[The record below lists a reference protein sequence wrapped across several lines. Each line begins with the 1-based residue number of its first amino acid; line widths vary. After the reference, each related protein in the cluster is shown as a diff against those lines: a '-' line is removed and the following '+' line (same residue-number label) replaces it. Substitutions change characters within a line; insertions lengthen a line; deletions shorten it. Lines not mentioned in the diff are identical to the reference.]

1 MRIPCDK
8 KNTKKK
14 HMKQLTVFVF
24 LLFIGICANAQDIK
38 NNPGSNHGNRF
49 EQLGTILPTPN
60 EYRTASGAPGPKYWQ
75 QRCDYDI
82 TCELDEP
89 NRRLIGKETLTYL
102 NNSPDVLTYLWLQL
116 DENEHSNTNNSGYQS
131 SNAMPRSIGEADI
144 VRFSGKID
152 KDKEYG
158 FNITR
163 VADATGKALS
173 YTINKTMMRIELP
186 QALKPGQQ
194 IIFKVDWNYNIIER
208 TKYGGRGGYENFP
221 EDGNDL
227 YTMTQWFPRLCV
239 YSDFQGWQN
248 HQFVGSGEFA
258 LTFGNYK
265 VAMTVPADHVVL
277 STGLGQN
284 YPQVLSAAELARWQ
298 KAQTATDV
306 VEIVTLDEATAKE
319 KQKSTQKKT
328 WIFKADMV
336 RDFAWG
342 SSRKFIW
349 DAMPTMV
356 EGKKVMC
363 MSGYGKEAYSLY
375 RKYST
380 KAVAHT
386 IKTYS
391 KFTIPYPYPV
401 AQSLEAANGME
412 YPMICFNFGRT
423 EKDAT
428 GKYSANST
436 YSEGTKNGML
446 GVVIHEVGH
455 NFFPMIINSDERQ
468 WTWMDEGLNSFCE
481 YLAEELWDNK
491 FPVGKGPAYKI
502 VDYMKLPK
510 DMLEPIMTNSEN
522 IIQFGPNAYSK
533 PSTGLNILRE
543 TIMGREN
550 FDYAF
555 KEYARRWAFK
565 HPTPADLF
573 RTMEDASAEDLDWFW
588 RGWFYGTEPCD
599 ISLDTVKWA
608 VLNTEAP
615 AAPGNNGPSTRKI
628 PVAKPLLNNFDD
640 ISKIKN
646 REDKKIVFATD
657 ADQSLRDFYW
667 RYDRDLAKVDST
679 PFEITTPVTTAA
691 DNYTEAERF
700 KIAGDKNMYE
710 LTFSNKGGL
719 VMPIII
725 EWTYKDGS
733 KEVDRIPV
741 YVWRKNENKV
751 IKTFLKSKEVA
762 SIKLDPLRETAD
774 INTDNNT
781 WPSIITPSKFQ
792 LFKGGG
798 RGARG
803 AGGGV
808 NPMLKEIK

>member
-1 MRIPCDK
+1 
-8 KNTKKK
+8 
-14 HMKQLTVFVF
+14 MKQLTAFVF
-24 LLFIGICANAQDIK
+24 LLFIGIGANAQDIK

-75 QRCDYDI
+75 QRADYDI

-89 NRRLIGKETLTYL
+89 NRRLIGKETITYV

-116 DENEHSNTNNSGYQS
+116 DENEHSNTNNSGYQGG
-131 SNAMPRSIGEADI
+131 NNQMPRGIGEDDI
-144 VRFSGKID
+144 TRFGGKID
-152 KDKEYG
+152 KNREYG
-158 FNITR
+158 VNITR

-173 YTINKTMMRIELP
+173 YTINKTMMRIDLP

-194 IIFKVDWNYNIIER
+194 YIFKVDWNYNIIER

-258 LTFGNYK
+258 LVFGNYK
-265 VAMTVPADHVVL
+265 VAMTVPADHIVL
-277 STGLGQN
+277 STGVGQN
-284 YPQVLSAAELARWQ
+284 YQQVLTPAQFARWQ

-306 VEIVTLDEATAKE
+306 TEIVTLDEAVASE

-342 SSRKFIW
+342 SSRKFVW

-468 WTWMDEGLNSFCE
+468 WTWMDEGLNSFVE
-481 YLAEELWDNK
+481 YLTEELWDNK
-491 FPVGKGPAYKI
+491 YPVGKGPAYKI

-510 DMLEPIMTNSEN
+510 DVLEPIMTNSEN

-533 PSTGLNILRE
+533 PATGLNILRE
-543 TIMGREN
+543 TIMGRES

-588 RGWFYGTEPCD
+588 RGWFYGIEPCD

-608 VLNTEAP
+608 VLNTDVTAP
-615 AAPGNNGPSTRKI
+615 ANPGASTRKV
-628 PVAKPLLNNFDD
+628 PVAKPQLNTFDD
-640 ISKIKN
+640 ISKIRN
-646 REDKKIVFATD
+646 REDKKIIFATD
-657 ADQSLRDFYW
+657 ADPSLRDFYW
-667 RYDRDLAKVDST
+667 RYDRDLVKVDTT
-679 PFEITTPVTTAA
+679 PFEITTPAPTAA
-691 DNYTEAERF
+691 DNYSEAERF
-700 KIAGDKNMYE
+700 KLAGDKNMYE

-725 EWTYKDGS
+725 EWTFKDGS

-751 IKTFLKSKEVA
+751 VKTFLKNKEVV
-762 SIKLDPLRETAD
+762 SIKLDPMRETAD

-781 WPSIITPSKFQ
+781 WPAISTPSKFQ